1 MPSNQTK
8 APTADDIRRA
18 MFTLATVIRKHGDAP
33 WPIMERLQRELQAI
47 EDREALLETLLADGV
62 NPADEANFG

>member
-1 MPSNQTK
+1 MPNTQTK

-18 MFTLATVIRKHGDAP
+18 MVTLATVIRKHGDAP

-47 EDREALLETLLADGV
+47 EDREALLKTLLADRA
-62 NPADEANFG
+62 NPEDAASFG

>member
-1 MPSNQTK
+1 MPSTQTK

-18 MFTLATVIRKHGDAP
+18 MVTLATVIRKHGDAP

-47 EDREALLETLLADGV
+47 EEREALLEILLGNGV
-62 NPADEANFG
+62 NPAGEASFG